1 MKPEFIKTD
10 LIELIKQK
18 TYLINY
24 YASQKGLE
32 LLMDIQSDLPVFV
45 MADPNKLKRILF
57 NLLDNAVKFTAEG
70 EIELKIS
77 FLKSDST
84 SGELCFSVRDTGIG
98 ISSDQQSHLFERL
111 SQADNSATRK
121 YGGIGLG
128 LTISNLM
135 ARQMGS
141 EIKISSEVGKGS
153 LFSFKLKTTFDEF
166 EKEFSEKPEGI
177 NRILMIDDNES
188 CRRIFQDSCQELGI
202 EFVGI
207 NNGYSSIELLKSS
220 IYFDAII
227 VDYHMPDFNGTETIG
242 LIREYA
248 NLVAEN
254 QSFILLHRSLNELE
268 ICEACKNLKGVINL
282 CKPINSKDLF
292 HSLRKNIKSSI
303 LENDSQESFPAQKVQ
318 PVKGYAPTILVAEDQ
333 VMNMILVTILLKK
346 MIPKVNIL
354 KAING
359 RVAFEMAV
367 SETPDLII
375 MDIQMPEMTGIEAT
389 IEIRNYEKNHGGHI
403 PIVALTAG
411 FEKEKCMEAG
421 MDGFLT
427 KPLNPDKMDHLLLK
441 YLNTFYQSVN
451 SIK

>member
-1 MKPEFIKTD
+1 
-10 LIELIKQK
+10 
-18 TYLINY
+18 
-24 YASQKGLE
+24 
-32 LLMDIQSDLPVFV
+32 
-45 MADPNKLKRILF
+45 
-57 NLLDNAVKFTAEG
+57 
-70 EIELKIS
+70 
-77 FLKSDST
+77 
-84 SGELCFSVRDTGIG
+84 
-98 ISSDQQSHLFERL
+98 
-111 SQADNSATRK
+111 
-121 YGGIGLG
+121 
-128 LTISNLM
+128 M

-227 VDYHMPDFNGTETIG
+227 VDYQMPDFNGTETIG